1 MNRRHPHGAGS
12 GCLDPTV
19 VEKSKFG
26 AEFRRFSLER
36 SKPGKFKE
44 FYGSLQH
51 VHKIPNVDI
60 LVSYADIH
68 GDVLPINNDANY
80 HKAVSAANPL
90 FHIYKLI
97 PFGHHLCCE
106 SQFHRLW

>member
-1 MNRRHPHGAGS
+1 MSRRHPHGAGS

-19 VEKSKFG
+19 AVKSTFG

-44 FYGSLQH
+44 FYGLPQH